1 MEQEDLFQSSSKKF
15 RQNNHNE
22 DESVDMINMDY
33 DSGVKGQKNQ
43 LRKYIE
49 DFARLEDIEQKL
61 DDLQDSLSSLDP
73 NILIDLTSKLNIGKE
88 IQMEVTEMMQ
98 NIEDNNQYSAYFEIS
113 FAEFKR
119 AQEMLDQMQQYKL
132 KMVSE
137 SQQLTFLIQIKEFL
151 EKLMKALKMTV
162 NVGRKSGK
170 ETDKEIK
177 QFDENL
183 KFIQAGILSDDSLGE
198 KLELDQLNGLYVDL
212 LSAIDLAQKLP
223 ENCRNSK
230 IKLVKFLEDKFTE
243 AIWINKA
250 TDLKNSD
257 TTSVIQMSF
266 SKFNDLLRQVP
277 KQNQKA
283 MDLLKDLDAMKEK
296 YQAYANLFKEFESTI
311 DEKKISFLPSD
322 QLKSLSNKL
331 QQASSKYKEVPY
343 ALKLDLKQKQQ
354 FVERILDS
362 INWSI
367 NAKGI
372 LEERVQN
379 VEKLEQILIEQTQ
392 KQLQP
397 SQKLLIKDITERI
410 SAVKK
415 CDSQLNQIKEQM
427 EQNNQSK
434 QQEQKNK
441 YQVQVFIDLFDT
453 YKDLN
458 QYIELEPQLN
468 QVEDF
473 LKKYQDEE
481 FAILKLTKNW
491 MSSLNDQNLELKA
504 FKSDLENVSSLIKK
518 SIFEWNKYEA
528 NIQGLELAI
537 QIKEVIQINKDES
550 CKENS
555 EMINEDKKLN
565 WKSVMRLKEQIVAL
579 EQKDNY
585 VIKNFEGRN
594 VFLKQIEDYQQAKLD
609 LDNLGKKNITQ
620 ERFEEICNIIENTF
634 IHSPSDQ
641 QRLQKIKQLKDKIYN
656 EMREFEVCYGKKEK
670 VDIKRIFDVLESIK
684 QSGLKLDDKKVQ
696 LEKKIHIANQIIR
709 IIKTSANFDVDKI
722 IEQYNNQSVQI
733 DQMEEMIIE
742 NKQINNDL
750 EDFQEKIIYSFDDY
764 EDLMEIYQ
772 KIGSVKLHFTRK
784 RQFLLLKQ
792 KIFSLLTILIWK
804 SWSENKPLFGFNYN
818 SLKSILN
825 DSELYDEFIILN
837 KGKIKQLNIFTQE
850 KQQKAKIPQIQRN
863 AEKCN
868 EIQIEDLNKSEARE
882 KKIEEFSAQ
891 EIAMDLEKDKQD
903 ADLDNRDETEE
914 KIYLGDEEGNN
925 TTTEEK
931 SNRQQE
937 SVGAQEQ
944 IMQEE
949 TNEQEEMEEELIS
962 QEKKLKSIQ
971 EIIVDERVQVEISIL
986 KECRDL
992 IKSMWDQVMKKVR
1005 FIREVQKSA
1014 EIEKLENEYA
1024 YQVGCVDLMDILIEQ
1039 KILIQGKEELFQQEL
1054 MKKKKLEEQ
1063 QNLMKEQ
1070 QHQAAQFFAQSQ
1082 LQIQQQKNNKMM
1094 KKSTNQNQNQSA
1106 NNIGQT
1112 QSNQVQ
1118 NLDIAVEKIL
1128 ATQSFAQFDQKKI
1141 KIAKKILGSM
1151 ISNPYYK
1158 DLNHKIIENTVSYL
1172 IKKIAQFQYTQDYI
1186 EQIFEFFNELKDDI
1200 YMAEQYRKESFSFK
1214 SFSTMMRLQSSKLQ
1228 DNIKIKKRKLN
1239 EDQQEQ
1245 VRQQGEELEI
1255 QLEKQQKGIS
1265 LDDVYRTTEK
1275 KASSKII
1282 DHDEYV
1288 KLNYRFSNTQ
1298 IKDPLFKEFYRL
1310 LQSKETLAQF
1320 RKYQQD
1326 LKRVAGEAD
1335 FQAGQYNGNET
1346 EEEDEEEEIKK
1357 KSVKSSSN
1365 NKSSLSSLGSKSKIA
1380 GQFSSEDEE
1389 DYQQEII
1396 QSHPS
1401 VLKYIKDER
1410 VKKLIDPIKEE
1421 EMDSFIDF
1429 CNNQLRQKLTKELG
1443 QIRIMYN
1450 PLTNDEEY
1458 IKYTKGSN
1466 KNDASGYETDDGDD
1480 KKKYDPEQIKNQKN
1494 IYSVYQGKIHLRP
1507 DTNQLPLD
1515 VTCIIESTEALLKEC
1530 PVFKYGDM
1538 IKQSGES
1545 EMLETKEF
1553 LIRSY
1558 KCETI
1563 LSLFGSIES
1572 DNEDAQRQ
1580 LDSLAQDLKNRDRV
1594 SIALWNTAT
1603 KMYIF
1608 HKKLFERDHCGN
1620 RIQKKL
1626 NLSPS
1631 ELCFAI
1637 IFKSTSCKPEEI
1649 ETITKITDPILYAQ
1663 SPSDFLE
1670 LQAIKTAQKREN
1682 EEFRE
1687 INKENIFDTNEK
1699 PKFKKPLPK
1708 YKKDTLLKIYLPLKD
1723 SGEQNSKEDSSKST
1737 LSLLVKPRTK
1747 EIEKKIEHAVQKH
1760 QFQSNFI
1767 RQQPPLR
1774 VTQTPEYNPQIDE
1787 ILRRRIQGKRTGK
1800 KSIMLDD
1807 LKLKMKDPNKPNLLE
1822 KTQYNENLPTTIKKL
1837 SMNKKSVTISD
1848 KIHEEEDFQQHQ
1860 YDNDQGYNDYNDNDF
1875 GGINDYQEN
1884 QFQEVTPFEVNP
1896 VRKTELSSVSSL
1908 HYNKSISS
1916 KQSKSILSNK
1926 MSSVSSLGSQY
1937 KDNFNRKPK
1946 SYIEEDYLTQVN
1958 TYQNSR
1964 KPKQSVMA
1972 LMGQDSNSEQEE
1984 EQQNQDY
1991 LQQKVLEQAN
2001 RNMQLLSEDSQT
2013 PIYSKSSISS
2023 LSEESMAKNNQK
2035 LQELASILDQ
2045 MKTNTSQND
2054 RKQSTSSISVSQ
2066 FDGSL
2071 NGDSEFS
2078 KVSSIKSRRPYST
2091 VSKNTLKS
2099 VSYNDESN
2107 QQFQEDFQQDQ
2118 EEMEQEEPLHYH
2130 KNNQQY
2136 QNKFN
2141 FNNRNKIANN
2151 YIEQEESDYKPSDI
2165 SSLPSSD
2172 QSNSRFAQPKF
2183 TSKGKFPQT
2192 KLQFQKNSYYDN
2204 KENNYYN
2211 NDRDI
2216 DNDGILT
2223 PQLSLSKDSY
2233 SKLSVPSLSSYSGK
2247 RSHNTF
2253 NSNQNQPAFNKSSKF
2268 SISSYHSNRTQQ
2280 YSEDLDYEKQTPVLE
2295 NFVNNTF
2302 RNENAPQN
2310 FNGPR
2315 NFNKNQANYQRQP
2328 QYNSYQ
2334 MNNLPQKRTVNHPQP
2349 QAYIYEQDSYQYNS
2363 KVFNKS
2369 IQKSIHKNQSAF
2381 NIQNYYNEDDQQQS
2395 EPSSINSKIYEEQI
2409 LDFRDQID
2417 SLLQAFK
2424 QKKFIHQQ

>member
-1 MEQEDLFQSSSKKF
+1 MEQEDLFSSSSKKF
-15 RQNNHNE
+15 RKNNHNE

-33 DSGVKGQKNQ
+33 DSGIKGQKNQ

-61 DDLQDSLSSLDP
+61 DELQDSLSSLDP
-73 NILIDLTSKLNIGKE
+73 NVLIDLTSKLNIGKE
-88 IQMEVTEMMQ
+88 IQMEVAEMMQ
-98 NIEDNNQYSAYFEIS
+98 NIEDNNQYSAYFQIS

-132 KMVSE
+132 NMVSE

-162 NVGRKSGK
+162 NVGRKGGK

-223 ENCRNSK
+223 EKSRNSK

-277 KQNQKA
+277 KENQKA
-283 MDLLKDLDAMKEK
+283 QQLLKELDAMKEK
-296 YQAYANLFKEFESTI
+296 YLAYANLFKDLETII

-322 QLKSLSNKL
+322 QLKTLSTKL

-354 FVERILDS
+354 FVERIQDS

-397 SQKLLIKDITERI
+397 SQKLLIKDINERI

-415 CDSQLNQIKEQM
+415 CDSQLNQIKEQI
-427 EQNNQSK
+427 EQYNQSK

-441 YQVQVFIDLFDT
+441 YQVQVFIELFDT

-458 QYIELEPQLN
+458 QYIELESQLN

-481 FAILKLTKNW
+481 FTILKLTKNW
-491 MSSLNDQNLELKA
+491 MSSLNEQNLELKS

-537 QIKEVIQINKDES
+537 QIKEIIQTSQEES
-550 CKENS
+550 MNEKS
-555 EMINEDKKLN
+555 DMIDEDKKLS
-565 WKSVMRLKEQIVAL
+565 WKSVLRLKEQLAAL

-585 VIKNFEGRN
+585 VIKNFDGRN
-594 VFLKQIEDYQQAKLD
+594 VFLKSIEDYQLAKQD
-609 LDNLGKKNITQ
+609 LDNIGKKSITQ
-620 ERFEEICNIIENTF
+620 ERFDEICSIIQNTF
-634 IHSPSDQ
+634 IHSPNDQ
-641 QRLQKIKQLKDKIYN
+641 QRLMKIKQLKEKIYN
-656 EMREFEVCYGKKEK
+656 EMREFEVCYVKKEK

-684 QSGLKLDDKKVQ
+684 LSGLKLDDKKVQ

-709 IIKTSANFDVDKI
+709 IVKTSANFDVDKI

-733 DQMEEMIIE
+733 EQMEEMITE
-742 NKQINNDL
+742 NKQVNNDL

-784 RQFLLLKQ
+784 RPYLLLKQ

-837 KGKIKQLNIFTQE
+837 KAKIKQLNIFTQE
-850 KQQKAKIPQIQRN
+850 KQQKAQMPKIQRN
-863 AEKCN
+863 SQKEN
-868 EIQIEDLNKSEARE
+868 EMQIEDLPSTETKV
-882 KKIEEFSAQ
+882 KKIEELSAQ
-891 EIAMDLEKDKQD
+891 EIVMDLEKDKED
-903 ADLDNRDETEE
+903 IEKDNKDDNEE
-914 KIYLGDEEGNN
+914 KIYLGDEENN
-925 TTTEEK
+925 NITDEPK
-931 SNRQQE
+931 NARQQE
-937 SVGAQEQ
+937 CGGAEEQ
-944 IMQEE
+944 IMQQEL
-949 TNEQEEMEEELIS
+949 NQQEEIEEELIS

-992 IKSMWDQVMKKVR
+992 IKSMWDQVMKRVR
-1005 FIREVQKSA
+1005 YIREAQKSA

-1024 YQVGCVDLMDILIEQ
+1024 YQLGCVDLMDILIEQ
-1039 KILIQGKEELFQQEL
+1039 KILVQGKEELYEQEQL
-1054 MKKKKLEEQ
+1054 KKKKLEEQ
-1063 QNLMKEQ
+1063 QNQMKEQ
-1070 QHQAAQFFAQSQ
+1070 QYQAAQYFAQTQ
-1082 LQIQQQKNNKMM
+1082 LQIQQQKNNNKTM
-1094 KKSTNQNQNQSA
+1094 KKSQNVNQSTNVVQSQTNQ
-1106 NNIGQT
+1106 
-1112 QSNQVQ
+1112 QVP
-1118 NLDIAVEKIL
+1118 NSSDSAVEKIL

-1141 KIAKKILGSM
+1141 KIAKKIIGSM
-1151 ISNPYYK
+1151 ISNPHYK
-1158 DLNHKIIENTVSYL
+1158 DLNHRIIENTVSYL
-1172 IKKIAQFQYTQDYI
+1172 IKKIVQFQYTQDYI
-1186 EQIFEFFNELKDDI
+1186 EQIFEFFNELKEDV
-1200 YMAEQYRKESFSFK
+1200 YLAEQYRKESFSFK
-1214 SFSTMMRLQSSKLQ
+1214 SFSTMMRLQSNKLQ

-1239 EDQQEQ
+1239 EDQQQ
-1245 VRQQGEELEI
+1245 VSQQGQELEI

-1265 LDDVYRTTEK
+1265 LDDVYCNTVK
-1275 KASSKII
+1275 KAPSKII

-1320 RKYQQD
+1320 RKYQQE
-1326 LKRVAGEAD
+1326 LQRIAGEAD

-1346 EEEDEEEEIKK
+1346 EEEDEEEENKK
-1357 KSVKSSSN
+1357 KSIKSSK
-1365 NKSSLSSLGSKSKIA
+1365 NKSSLSSIGSKSKLA

-1401 VLKYIKDER
+1401 VLKYIKDDR

-1458 IKYTKGSN
+1458 IKHQKGS
-1466 KNDASGYETDDGDD
+1466 KNDASGYETDDGDE
-1480 KKKYDPEQIKNQKN
+1480 KNKYDPEQIKNQKN
-1494 IYSVYQGKIHLRP
+1494 IYSIYQGQIHLRP
-1507 DTNQLPLD
+1507 DTNQVPLE

-1572 DNEDAQRQ
+1572 DNEEAQKQ

-1626 NLSPS
+1626 NLSSS

-1649 ETITKITDPILYAQ
+1649 ESITKITDPVLYAQ

-1682 EEFRE
+1682 EEFRDM
-1687 INKENIFDTNEK
+1687 NKENLFDSSEK

-1708 YKKDTLLKIYLPLKD
+1708 YKKDTVLKIYLPLKE
-1723 SGEQNSKEDSSKST
+1723 SESNIKENQSKNT

-1747 EIEKKIEHAVQKH
+1747 EIEKKIEYAVQKH
-1760 QFQSNFI
+1760 QFQSNFV

-1787 ILRRRIQGKRTGK
+1787 ILRRRVQGKRTGK

-1807 LKLKMKDPNKPNLLE
+1807 LKLKVKDPNNQKPNLLE
-1822 KTQYNENLPTTIKKL
+1822 QSQFNEILPTTNKKF
-1837 SMNKKSVTISD
+1837 SMSKKSVTISD
-1848 KIHEEEDFQQHQ
+1848 KIQEEEDLQQQ
-1860 YDNDQGYNDYNDNDF
+1860 QYNDDLGYNDNDY

-1908 HYNKSISS
+1908 HYNKSVSS

-1926 MSSVSSLGSQY
+1926 MSSVSSLSSQY

-1964 KPKQSVMA
+1964 QPKQSVMA

-1984 EQQNQDY
+1984 EQENQDY
-1991 LQQKVLEQAN
+1991 LQKKVIEQAN

-2045 MKTNTSQND
+2045 MKTNTAQNE
-2054 RKQSTSSISVSQ
+2054 RKASTSSISVSQ
-2066 FDGSL
+2066 FEGSL
-2071 NGDSEFS
+2071 NGDSNFS

-2107 QQFQEDFQQDQ
+2107 QQFQEDFQLDSQEMDQ
-2118 EEMEQEEPLHYH
+2118 EEPQYYH
-2130 KNNQQY
+2130 QNNQY

-2151 YIEQEESDYKPSDI
+2151 YLEPEESDYKPSDI

-2183 TSKGKFPQT
+2183 TSQGKFPQT
-2192 KLQFQKNSYYDN
+2192 KLQFQKNSNYDN
-2204 KENNYYN
+2204 KENTFYN
-2211 NDRDI
+2211 NQRDLE
-2216 DNDGILT
+2216 NDGILT

-2302 RNENAPQN
+2302 RNDNTAQN
-2310 FNGPR
+2310 FNSSR
-2315 NFNKNQANYQRQP
+2315 NFNNNNNNPTNYQRHQ
-2328 QYNSYQ
+2328 QNNSYQ
-2334 MNNLPQKRTVNHPQP
+2334 TNNQSQRRPLNTQP

-2369 IQKSIHKNQSAF
+2369 MQKSIHKNQSAF

-2409 LDFRDQID
+2409 LDFRDQLD
-2417 SLLQAFK
+2417 SLLQTIK
-2424 QKKFIHQQ
+2424 HKKFMHQQ

>member
-61 DDLQDSLSSLDP
+61 DELQDSLSSLDP
-73 NILIDLTSKLNIGKE
+73 NVLIDLTSKLNIGKE
-88 IQMEVTEMMQ
+88 IQMEVAEMMQ
-98 NIEDNNQYSAYFEIS
+98 NIEDNNQYSAYFQIG

-119 AQEMLDQMQQYKL
+119 AQEMLNQMQQYKL
-132 KMVSE
+132 NMASE
-137 SQQLTFLIQIKEFL
+137 SQQLSFLLQIKEFL

-162 NVGRKSGK
+162 NVGRKGGK

-198 KLELDQLNGLYVDL
+198 KLELDQLNALYVDL

-223 ENCRNSK
+223 ENTRNSK

-257 TTSVIQMSF
+257 TTSVIQMPF

-277 KQNQKA
+277 KQNEKA
-283 MDLLKDLDAMKEK
+283 MGLLNDLDAMKEK
-296 YQAYANLFKEFESTI
+296 YQAYANLFKEFETTI
-311 DEKKISFLPSD
+311 DEKKISFLPSG
-322 QLKSLSNKL
+322 QLKSLSIKL

-415 CDSQLNQIKEQM
+415 CDSQLYQIKEQI
-427 EQNNQSK
+427 EQYNQSK
-434 QQEQKNK
+434 HQEQKNK

-458 QYIELEPQLN
+458 QYIELETQLN

-481 FAILKLTKNW
+481 FTILKLTKNW
-491 MSSLNDQNLELKA
+491 MSSLNEQNLELKA

-537 QIKEVIQINKDES
+537 QIKEIIQINQEELNKESSDKIDE
-550 CKENS
+550 E
-555 EMINEDKKLN
+555 KKLN
-565 WKSVMRLKEQIVAL
+565 WKSVLRLKEQIAVL

-594 VFLKQIEDYQQAKLD
+594 AFLKSIEDYQQAKLD
-609 LDNLGKKNITQ
+609 LDNIGKKSFTQ
-620 ERFEEICNIIENTF
+620 ERFDEICSIMQNTF
-634 IHSPSDQ
+634 IYSPNDQ

-670 VDIKRIFDVLESIK
+670 VGIKRIFDILESIK

-709 IIKTSANFDVDKI
+709 IIKTQANFDVDKI

-733 DQMEEMIIE
+733 DQMEEIITE
-742 NKQINNDL
+742 NKQVNSDL
-750 EDFQEKIIYSFDDY
+750 EDFQQKIIYSFDDY

-784 RQFLLLKQ
+784 RPYLLLKQ

-804 SWSENKPLFGFNYN
+804 SWSENKLLFGFNYN

-837 KGKIKQLNIFTQE
+837 KTKIKQLNIFTQE
-850 KQQKAKIPQIQRN
+850 KQQKTQIPKVQRN
-863 AEKCN
+863 PEKDN
-868 EIQIEDLNKSEARE
+868 QIQIENLQQAKE
-882 KKIEEFSAQ
+882 KKIEELNAQ
-891 EIAMDLEKDKQD
+891 EIAMDLEIDKQD
-903 ADLDNRDETEE
+903 VDRDNKDDTEE

-925 TTTEEK
+925 ITNEDK
-931 SNRQQE
+931 SLKQQDYCRAE
-937 SVGAQEQ
+937 EQ

-949 TNEQEEMEEELIS
+949 TDLQEEIEEELIS

-992 IKSMWDQVMKKVR
+992 IKNMWDQVMKRVR
-1005 FIREVQKSA
+1005 YIREVQKSA
-1014 EIEKLENEYA
+1014 EIERLENEYA

-1039 KILIQGKEELFQQEL
+1039 KILIQGKEEMFQQEL

-1063 QNLMKEQ
+1063 QNVMKEQ
-1070 QHQAAQFFAQSQ
+1070 QHQASQFFAQSQ
-1082 LQIQQQKNNKMM
+1082 LQIQQQKNNNKMM
-1094 KKSTNQNQNQSA
+1094 KISQNQNQNQSV
-1106 NNIGQT
+1106 NVGQIQT
-1112 QSNQVQ
+1112 NQVQ
-1118 NLDIAVEKIL
+1118 NVDNAVEKIL
-1128 ATQSFAQFDQKKI
+1128 AAQNFARFDQKKI
-1141 KIAKKILGSM
+1141 KIAKKIIESM

-1172 IKKIAQFQYTQDYI
+1172 IKKIVQFQYSQEYI
-1186 EQIFEFFNELKDDI
+1186 EQIYEFFNELKDDI
-1200 YMAEQYRKESFSFK
+1200 YLAEQYRKESFSFK
-1214 SFSTMMRLQSSKLQ
+1214 SFSTMMRLQSNKLQ

-1239 EDQQEQ
+1239 EDQEQ

-1255 QLEKQQKGIS
+1255 QLEKQQKGVS
-1265 LDDVYRTTEK
+1265 LDDVYFNSAK
-1275 KASSKII
+1275 KGSSKII

-1326 LKRVAGEAD
+1326 LKIVAGEAD
-1335 FQAGQYNGNET
+1335 FQAGKYNGNET

-1357 KSVKSSSN
+1357 KYVKSSSN

-1458 IKYTKGSN
+1458 IKHSKGIT
-1466 KNDASGYETDDGDD
+1466 KNDASGYETDDGDE
-1480 KKKYDPEQIKNQKN
+1480 KNKYDPEQIKNQKN
-1494 IYSVYQGKIHLRP
+1494 IYSLYQGQIHLRP
-1507 DTNQLPLD
+1507 DTNQVPLD
-1515 VTCIIESTEALLKEC
+1515 VTCIIESTETLLKEC

-1572 DNEDAQRQ
+1572 DNEEAQKQ

-1626 NLSPS
+1626 NLSPT

-1637 IFKSTSCKPEEI
+1637 IFKQTSCKPEEI
-1649 ETITKITDPILYAQ
+1649 ESITKITEPILYAQ

-1682 EEFRE
+1682 EEFRD
-1687 INKENIFDTNEK
+1687 INKKNIFDTNEK

-1723 SGEQNSKEDSSKST
+1723 SNESNIKEDSSKST

-1747 EIEKKIEHAVQKH
+1747 EIEKKIEYAVQKH

-1787 ILRRRIQGKRTGK
+1787 ILRRRVQGKRTAK

-1807 LKLKMKDPNKPNLLE
+1807 LKLKIKDPNSLKPTQFE
-1822 KTQYNENLPTTIKKL
+1822 KQQFNENLPTTIKKL
-1837 SMNKKSVTISD
+1837 TMNKKSVTISD
-1848 KIHEEEDFQQHQ
+1848 KIHEEDDLKQQQ
-1860 YDNDQGYNDYNDNDF
+1860 YDNDQGFNDYNDNDF
-1875 GGINDYQEN
+1875 GGINDCQEN
-1884 QFQEVTPFEVNP
+1884 EFQEVAPFEANP

-1908 HYNKSISS
+1908 HYNKSVFS

-1946 SYIEEDYLTQVN
+1946 SFFEEDYLTQVN
-1958 TYQNSR
+1958 TYQNTK
-1964 KPKQSVMA
+1964 KPKQSVMT
-1972 LMGQDSNSEQEE
+1972 LMGQDSNSKQEE
-1984 EQQNQDY
+1984 EQENQDY

-2013 PIYSKSSISS
+2013 PVYSKSSISS
-2023 LSEESMAKNNQK
+2023 LSEESMVKNNQK

-2045 MKTNTSQND
+2045 MKTNTAQND
-2054 RKQSTSSISVSQ
+2054 RKSSTSSISVSQ
-2066 FDGSL
+2066 FNGSL
-2071 NGDSEFS
+2071 NGDSNFS

-2107 QQFQEDFQQDQ
+2107 QQFSEGFQQEQ
-2118 EEMEQEEPLHYH
+2118 EEMESEEPLPHH
-2130 KNNQQY
+2130 QNNQY

-2141 FNNRNKIANN
+2141 YNNRNKITNN
-2151 YIEQEESDYKPSDI
+2151 YLEPKESDYKPSDI

-2172 QSNSRFAQPKF
+2172 QSNSRFAQLKF

-2204 KENNYYN
+2204 KENTYYN
-2211 NDRDI
+2211 NERGI
-2216 DNDGILT
+2216 ENDGILT

-2268 SISSYHSNRTQQ
+2268 SISSYHSYRAQP

-2302 RNENAPQN
+2302 RNENTAQN
-2310 FNGPR
+2310 FNSSR
-2315 NFNKNQANYQRQP
+2315 NFNNNQSNYQRQQ

-2334 MNNLPQKRTVNHPQP
+2334 MNQQPQKRPVNTQP
-2349 QAYIYEQDSYQYNS
+2349 QSYIYEQDSYQYNS

-2381 NIQNYYNEDDQQQS
+2381 SIQNYYNEDDQQQS

-2424 QKKFIHQQ
+2424 QKKQIHQQ